1 MSGGNL
7 SLSWYCTLPQWHEPG
22 YALSED
28 IVFKYHC
35 GVKTDRSQWTLNMA
49 REARL
54 KSKRVEGI
62 SYIESGRR
70 KRVCRLLNLVNI
82 TNEGS
87 RQQYASHIKQ
97 SLYKP
102 LKR

>member
-28 IVFKYHC
+28 IVFKDHC
-35 GVKTDRSQWTLNMA
+35 GVKTDGSQWRLNMA
-49 REARL
+49 RETRL

-62 SYIESGRR
+62 SYIEWSAE
-70 KRVCRLLNLVNI
+70 KSALVAKLG
-82 TNEGS
+82 E
-87 RQQYASHIKQ
+87 YHE
-97 SLYKP
+97 
-102 LKR
+102 